1 MDQCIFIV
9 SLPQAL
15 CLLDLSD
22 PLHNSLTAGAFLL
35 FFGRTAD
42 MFGRKPIFVG
52 SMAVFTLF
60 ALGAG
65 FATNPLVMDT
75 LNGFLGLCSAAAVPP
90 AVGILGAT
98 YEKPS
103 KRKNYAFACF
113 SAGNPLGFAFGTV
126 LSGVATKLFNWRA
139 SFWLLAIIYL
149 IFTVTAIF
157 TVPKDSE
164 EPEQFGWGSLKR
176 FDLFGTVCTIG
187 GIAMFSSSLR

>member
-1 MDQCIFIV
+1 MTQ
-9 SLPQAL
+9 
-15 CLLDLSD
+15 
-22 PLHNSLTAGAFLL
+22 LHYRLTAGAFLL

-52 SMAVFTLF
+52 SMAVLTVF
-60 ALGAG
+60 ALGTG
-65 FATNPLVMDT
+65 FATNALVMDT

-113 SAGNPLGFAFGTV
+113 SAGNPLGFVFGSV
-126 LSGVATKLFNWRA
+126 FSGVATKLFNWRA
-139 SFWLLAIIYL
+139 SFWLFAIIYL

-164 EPEQFGWGSLKR
+164 EPEKFRWASVKKFDIFGA
-176 FDLFGTVCTIG
+176 VCTIA